1 LAARGKLVVDAGG
14 VVVEILQTSAFA
26 EPTEEQLDNWI
37 NTYDIGVTSV
47 IDRDPDAETET
58 FTALGD
64 REQVF
69 ILDVSTMTVVYQF
82 DGNNF
87 GTPPAST
94 VAANDDILQ
103 RLAQ

>member
-1 LAARGKLVVDAGG
+1 LVVDAGG
-14 VVVEILQTSAFA
+14 VVVEVLQTSGFA
-26 EPTEEQLDNWI
+26 EPTVDQLDAWI
-37 NTYDIGVTSV
+37 NTYDLGVTSV

-69 ILDVSTMTVVYQF
+69 IVDLSTMAVVYQF

-94 VAANDDILQ
+94 VAAIDEILR
-103 RLAQ
+103 RLGP